1 VGAPALRGA
10 PIHSN
15 KEAHMKVPLLLCTVL
30 MAFAV
35 VSSAGAVKSQKIAML
50 EIEKAFTPTG
60 GWSGNSAP
68 SPGQGFI
75 VLSDLY
81 KWKGAA
87 RGAWAGTLNASCTFV
102 DVAPNGFSFKAQCNA
117 TANLAGGKLSIL
129 GQYYGN
135 PSFIP
140 IVGGTGAYT
149 GAKGYVRLLNIGP
162 EDSSNSADTFVIT
175 G

>member
-1 VGAPALRGA
+1 MGARRLRGA
-10 PIHSN
+10 RIHSHRGGTHEGWVAGLHRPCCVRGRLVGGSG
-15 KEAHMKVPLLLCTVL
+15 EAAEDP
-30 MAFAV
+30 
-35 VSSAGAVKSQKIAML
+35 AGRDREDVR
-50 EIEKAFTPTG
+50 PTG

-68 SPGQGFI
+68 SLGQGFI

-81 KWKGAA
+81 KWKGNA

-102 DVAPNGFSFKAQCNA
+102 FIAPNGFSFKAQCNA

-129 GQYYGN
+129 GQYYGS
-135 PSFIP
+135 PSLIP

-162 EDSSNSADTFVIT
+162 EESSNSADTFVIT